1 MDSYPLNISDLQLRL
16 RKFASEREWE
26 QFHSPKNL
34 AMALS
39 VEAAELL
46 EIFQWLTA
54 EESESVANNQD
65 IKPKAEQE
73 IADIILYLLRIAD
86 LLQIDIA
93 DACENKLRLN
103 AEKYPIDL
111 ARGNAK
117 KYTEL
122 EKE

>member
-1 MDSYPLNISDLQLRL
+1 
-16 RKFASEREWE
+16 
-26 QFHSPKNL
+26 
-34 AMALS
+34 
-39 VEAAELL
+39 LL

-54 EESESVANNQD
+54 GESESIANNQD
-65 IKPKAEQE
+65 IKPKAEEE
-73 IADIILYLLRIAD
+73 IADITLYLLRIAD

-111 ARGNAK
+111 ARGNAR

-122 EKE
+122 KKE